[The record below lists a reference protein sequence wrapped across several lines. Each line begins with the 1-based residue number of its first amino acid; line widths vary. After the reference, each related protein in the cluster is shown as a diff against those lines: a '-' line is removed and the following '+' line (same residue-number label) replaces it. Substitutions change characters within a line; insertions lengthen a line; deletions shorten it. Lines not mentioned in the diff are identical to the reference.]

1 MVDWHSSGGAGWC
14 VIVHLMVRAAV
25 ALVALDG
32 WAVTPVS
39 EEQAVGPVDSR
50 GVSPVAELA
59 APLTASPDWLAATV
73 HAAKKTAQDG
83 AGLP

>member
-14 VIVHLMVRAAV
+14 VIVHLMVCAVV

-50 GVSPVAELA
+50 GCRLSPSSQ
-59 APLTASPDWLAATV
+59 PP
-73 HAAKKTAQDG
+73 
-83 AGLP
+83 